1 MDNER
6 QSQIMIPIACRIV
19 ASDQWLTTQFD
30 AALKISEVKRY
41 ILTKVYN
48 NEGTTD
54 DYLFSRDRPISPI
67 IFAAAL
73 PTPDSLDNST
83 EDSHEDE
90 HPTESESR
98 FPEAT
103 SHARGR
109 EAQNQRIASP
119 TAVEEPTEQVSHAA
133 MMSPHHYQMLAFSTS
148 QLLEDDYTLAW
159 YGLRPHELL
168 ELHPPGRMVRLP
180 RDVMLEYV
188 QPYLELDVR
197 ALRVVV
203 NAKDAY
209 YTPYLQDV
217 SPNKIKKPRDHSNER
232 RGPSSVGPGAPPS
245 VRKRRKMKLEWRDR
259 YLVIRQG
266 MLSLFKSR
274 SDLTPI
280 HTCLLSSLT
289 TLRGQEDIAHAAAA
303 LPSPHIV
310 CAKFREE
317 VPNPN
322 VPDPQL
328 SSSPTTEQWSD
339 PWSGGTLPREND
351 GGIRG
356 KRDSKESI
364 KQHRGSIPEE
374 DKPMGSSIPKE
385 DQHEH
390 RTPEHGNENLWNEI
404 NAADGT
410 QQGIWIVLDTLN
422 GFALSHLLRVLHRFC
437 PSTVSSTLIPSYL
450 LLGSSL
456 SSSPSSTSPPCTPQ
470 QPPYPYPEWRMEV
483 SQRAQKAGL
492 GDVSEAM
499 SWIMWGGS
507 SEAPPAPK
515 LCDPKKR
522 KKDSPLPTE
531 DSGTVPDSDAD
542 DANGD
547 EGDYELEWDSWPND
561 LARQARSGTD
571 KHITVTVPERSEP
584 SYTHGLHVHDR
595 FGIGRSTSNMSLSAQ
610 LGPVSPAV
618 RDEILSSAN
627 MDLLSVDSPALLTA
641 PSVLP
646 LQSSGVTTST
656 VSVGGVVRAR
666 SLMSGKRGVA
676 RAMDIPAD
684 DSGKLPCS
692 RKQRAG
698 KQKRTHEE
706 HSLNASATSSMTS
719 MRSSGFSPT
728 STVRST
734 VSTLEVAND
743 MASMPTTVTTSTV
756 TTSATI
762 SSGSRR
768 SSAAAETQRPEKGK
782 GKGLKSGLTF
792 SAERLM
798 SKIESGWIS

>member
-410 QQGIWIVLDTLN
+410 QGIWIVLDTLN

-450 LLGSSL
+450 LLDSSL
-456 SSSPSSTSPPCTPQ
+456 SSSPSSTSSPCTPQ
-470 QPPYPYPEWRMEV
+470 QPPYPYPEWRIEV

-522 KKDSPLPTE
+522 KKESPLPTE
-531 DSGTVPDSDAD
+531 NSGTVPDSDAD